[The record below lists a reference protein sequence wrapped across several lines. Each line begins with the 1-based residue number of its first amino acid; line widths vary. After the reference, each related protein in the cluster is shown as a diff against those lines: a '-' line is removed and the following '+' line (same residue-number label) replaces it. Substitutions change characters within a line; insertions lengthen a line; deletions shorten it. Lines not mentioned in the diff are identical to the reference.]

1 MKPVIRINISIVAL
15 SILTL
20 LACKK
25 DDYKNL
31 DCNAINARFAT
42 DIEPVIKANCLSSG
56 CHESG
61 SRNGDFTEYKG
72 IKGKANNGSLEKRV
86 LTKKDMPSGN
96 PLSLEDRKKIKCWLN
111 NGALDN

>member
-1 MKPVIRINISIVAL
+1 MKPVIKKCVLVVAL
-15 SILTL
+15 TIATL

-31 DCNAINARFAT
+31 DCNEINAGFAA

-56 CHESG
+56 CHDSG
-61 SRNGDFTEYKG
+61 SRHGDFTEYKG

-86 LTKKDMPSGN
+86 LTKKDMPAGN
-96 PLSLEDRKKIKCWLN
+96 PLSLDDRKKIKCWLN
-111 NGALDN
+111 NGAADN